1 MSVLEV
7 IDNSV
12 ERIKADELRRRMQTK
27 ERALIDATGLIES
40 ADHAAKNSEAIKQ
53 LLASQEQ
60 VERDSIESTMQLAL
74 AHMIASAFRAQV
86 SANNNRFM

>member
-7 IDNSV
+7 IENAV
-12 ERIKADELRRRMQTK
+12 ERIKTDELRRRMNAK

-60 VERDSIESTMQLAL
+60 VERDSIENTMQLTL
-74 AHMIASAFRAQV
+74 GNMVASAFKAQV
-86 SANNNRFM
+86 SINHNRFM